1 MTHKE
6 DIERLR
12 RLTKQQITIPIM
24 YTIENGNYIY
34 DFEQM
39 RIHFENDLINLSLKN
54 NNLNK

>member
-12 RLTKQQITIPIM
+12 RLTKQQIIIPIM

-39 RIHFENDLINLSLKN
+39 RTHFENDLINLSLKN
-54 NNLNK
+54 NNLNI

>member
-1 MTHKE
+1 MTHTE
-6 DIERLR
+6 DIKRLR

-39 RIHFENDLINLSLKN
+39 RTHFENDLINLSLKN

>member
-24 YTIENGNYIY
+24 YTIENGNYVY

-39 RIHFENDLINLSLKN
+39 RTHFENDLINLSLKN
-54 NNLNK
+54 NN

>member
-12 RLTKQQITIPIM
+12 RLTKQQIIIPIM
-24 YTIENGNYIY
+24 YTIENGNYVY

-39 RIHFENDLINLSLKN
+39 RTHFENDLINLSLKN
-54 NNLNK
+54 NN

>member
-6 DIERLR
+6 DIQRLR
-12 RLTKQQITIPIM
+12 KLTKQQITIPIM

-34 DFEQM
+34 DYEQM

>member
-12 RLTKQQITIPIM
+12 KLTKQQITIPIM

>member
-12 RLTKQQITIPIM
+12 KLTKQQITIPIM

-34 DFEQM
+34 DYEQM